1 MSQLFSPVPKAYYGE
16 KWPDVT
22 KCYEKQPYQ
31 SNMTSLFNVKCLFWC
46 CANSRHMFC
55 RATQP
60 LAIFAYARD
69 HGAIKGANAPLRYF
83 PIHCCCAVLL
93 LLGFLKKFRNHK
105 LCKRLQNVIK
115 LLTKQIIWYKKII
128 FQWGGCRCLEST
140 STTTTTCLCSS
151 SFFLEARSPF
161 L

>member
-128 FQWGGCRCLEST
+128 FQWWGCRCLEST